1 MTYGENSQ
9 ELRDSMAWLLGRHRI
24 LQQLG
29 GPGQN
34 TGQAWTDDTERER
47 MGQIIQR
54 YRLATLTWCLQAVT
68 AVTPKIDLSD
78 TSHLTQDPVQQ
89 LRYRLRD
96 AVTTVGHGERLI
108 DLLATRHSNQLMGAW
123 QRTARAAALGEHD
136 FTDGVNFGHLT
147 SEQSRTVLKDAAD
160 LTRALVILDRRY
172 DNVPGWQHLKEATR
186 LGRAAAVTSALA
198 DYDGR
203 DLSVDAR
210 GWRPLPGI
218 IEGPALPGVAG
229 AAQAQ
234 HNMLVHLSRIPNA
247 LNLRRVLHSQ
257 ALASHEAAK
266 HAAAV
271 APDLVDRFTA
281 RAELY
286 RELVRA
292 SRDVGGLIGGGGYA
306 VVESQNAALR
316 LQRTPTTDASVEAAG
331 SLRELARRFTRT
343 DSRIRATIEHG
354 FHEKLYFVPVNDSRL
369 MDEHVTGVYPADQR
383 WLPVTSPAQSP
394 LIGITRDRLR
404 PPVAIP
410 VVTPEAQQHRTAYE
424 AVVAQEAGGVGHAR
438 QYR

>member
-281 RAELY
+281 RRSCTGAC
-286 RELVRA
+286 
-292 SRDVGGLIGGGGYA
+292 
-306 VVESQNAALR
+306 
-316 LQRTPTTDASVEAAG
+316 
-331 SLRELARRFTRT
+331 TRKPRCRWP
-343 DSRIRATIEHG
+343 DRW
-354 FHEKLYFVPVNDSRL
+354 
-369 MDEHVTGVYPADQR
+369 R
-383 WLPVTSPAQSP
+383 WLRGSRKPERCAASPKDAHHRRLCRGCGVPSRTRSAFHPHRLPDQSHHRARLP
-394 LIGITRDRLR
+394 REALLR
-404 PPVAIP
+404 PC
-410 VVTPEAQQHRTAYE
+410 Q
-424 AVVAQEAGGVGHAR
+424 
-438 QYR
+438 